1 MEFGRVQENE
11 LNSIDF
17 FLHAAPAY
25 NKNIL
30 KGNRQ
35 RILKYM
41 PVVPNGAERN
51 G

>member
-1 MEFGRVQENE
+1 MELGRVQENQ

-17 FLHAAPAY
+17 LLPAAPAY

-35 RILKYM
+35 RI
-41 PVVPNGAERN
+41 
-51 G
+51 